1 MLNRQQYISYN
12 YSNENVA
19 AVAIWH
25 GTEAKLLT
33 SSGVEVKVPPQLRRV
48 DTDVNIDTIRTNL
61 FVFTVKGLFLRLLSV
76 FTAIRLVGLP
86 LLGTFRI
93 VSILLQMIVILSPL
107 LFFLSM
113 LPMTSKFEFRVL
125 LGKPVVDFGAK
136 LAVLA

>member
-1 MLNRQQYISYN
+1 M
-12 YSNENVA
+12 
-19 AVAIWH
+19 H
-25 GTEAKLLT
+25 LLGLCILPRVGEHRL
-33 SSGVEVKVPPQLRRV
+33 SSEELLRGKPARLRRV

-61 FVFTVKGLFLRLLSV
+61 FVFTVKGLFLWLLAI

-107 LFFLSM
+107 LFFLST

>member
-1 MLNRQQYISYN
+1 M
-12 YSNENVA
+12 
-19 AVAIWH
+19 H
-25 GTEAKLLT
+25 LLGLCILSRVGEHRL
-33 SSGVEVKVPPQLRRV
+33 SSEELLRGKPARLRRV

-61 FVFTVKGLFLRLLSV
+61 FVFTVKGLFLWLLAV

-107 LFFLSM
+107 LFFLST